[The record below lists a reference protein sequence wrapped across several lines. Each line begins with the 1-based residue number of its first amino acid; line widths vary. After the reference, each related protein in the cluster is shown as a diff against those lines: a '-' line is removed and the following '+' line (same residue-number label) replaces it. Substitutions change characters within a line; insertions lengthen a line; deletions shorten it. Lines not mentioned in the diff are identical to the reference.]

1 MKAIVNRKCHVSFF
15 AWTART
21 RSAIK
26 VLFVLYFVS
35 DPESESESEPESEPI
50 RSPESEP
57 EPESESEQP
66 HHDSPPP
73 VLARVDFQCRT
84 TEKIKIVPFQILS
97 AMSSSSL
104 RENIS

>member
-1 MKAIVNRKCHVSFF
+1 MKAKVNRRCHVFF
-15 AWTART
+15 AWTAET
-21 RSAIK
+21 RSTIK

-50 RSPESEP
+50 RSPESE
-57 EPESESEQP
+57 SESEQP
-66 HHDSPPP
+66 HHDSSPP

-84 TEKIKIVPFQILS
+84 TEKIKIARFQILS
-97 AMSSSSL
+97 AISSSSL